1 MKRVELILN
10 QSVELDLLELF
21 REKGVGKM
29 YTKIPSAFGRGCT
42 SPKMGDSVWPQVN
55 CVYVVYCEEAEAAVL
70 VEIAETLRKEYPS
83 DGIAVFVL

>member
-10 QSVELDLLELF
+10 QSVEPDLLELF
-21 REKGVGKM
+21 KEKDVGKM

-55 CVYVVYCEEAEAAVL
+55 CVYIIYCDETEVAAL
-70 VEIAETLRKEYPS
+70 SEIAEALRKEYPS
-83 DGIAVFVL
+83 DGIAMFVM